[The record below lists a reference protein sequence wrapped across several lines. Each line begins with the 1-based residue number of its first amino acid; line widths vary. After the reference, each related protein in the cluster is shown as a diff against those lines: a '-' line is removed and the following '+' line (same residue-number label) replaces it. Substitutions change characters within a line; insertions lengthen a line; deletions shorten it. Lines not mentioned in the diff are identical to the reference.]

1 MENLND
7 RNEERLAVALALSAV
22 GGFLDIYTYLFR
34 GGVFANAITGNI
46 VLLGLRLAMREWAGA
61 AKCLVAILAY
71 ALGVLCAEVIGQM
84 DRGGRGAAR
93 HRGVLLA
100 ESVLLLGVH
109 LLPSALPDFL
119 SNAAVAFVCA
129 LQVQTFR
136 RVAGLPFASTM
147 CTGNMRSGSE
157 ELLFAV
163 LRRETSHAVNSLRY
177 FGVILSFILGAG
189 GGSLLF
195 MRFGPNVFLLAP
207 LALFS
212 VVLALRRWESDASSP
227 ERG

>member
-1 MENLND
+1 M
-7 RNEERLAVALALSAV
+7 
-22 GGFLDIYTYLFR
+22 
-34 GGVFANAITGNI
+34 
-46 VLLGLRLAMREWAGA
+46 
-61 AKCLVAILAY
+61 
-71 ALGVLCAEVIGQM
+71 
-84 DRGGRGAAR
+84 
-93 HRGVLLA
+93 
-100 ESVLLLGVH
+100 
-109 LLPSALPDFL
+109 
-119 SNAAVAFVCA
+119 
-129 LQVQTFR
+129 QTFR